1 MKRHL
6 FVLCAVALAC
16 TARAT
21 PAFAQAS
28 ALGSSFAIYGAVSR
42 GSAVAYD
49 TRNQVYLVVSAYGTV
64 SARFVSADGTALP
77 YCISSGSN
85 FTVGGASFGHF
96 PRVAYSPDAN
106 GGLGGFVVTWHEADS
121 VAGGNAIH
129 ARSVSLTSC
138 LGPDYIVSNTIDASG
153 AAVGGDKTYWETGAA
168 IAYSSVSK
176 RFLVAWRSLVSP
188 DGSPNDINA
197 RLLDVTGAPLGGA
210 PLKITATGI
219 YED

>member
-49 TRNQVYLVVSAYGTV
+49 TRNHVYLVVSAYGTV

-85 FTVGGASFGHF
+85 FTVGGAAFGHF
-96 PRVAYSPDAN
+96 PRVGYSPDAN
-106 GGLGGFVVTWHEADS
+106 GGQGGFMGAGASTIWKPRQAD
-121 VAGGNAIH
+121 G
-129 ARSVSLTSC
+129 
-138 LGPDYIVSNTIDASG
+138 
-153 AAVGGDKTYWETGAA
+153 
-168 IAYSSVSK
+168 
-176 RFLVAWRSLVSP
+176 
-188 DGSPNDINA
+188 
-197 RLLDVTGAPLGGA
+197 
-210 PLKITATGI
+210 
-219 YED
+219 

>member
-85 FTVGGASFGHF
+85 FTVGGAAFGHF

-106 GGLGGFVVTWHEADS
+106 GGLGGFIVTWHEADS
-121 VAGGNAIH
+121 PGGGNAVH
-129 ARSVSLTSC
+129 ARSVSLSSC
-138 LGPDYIVSNTIDASG
+138 LGPDRIVSGFDT
-153 AAVGGDKTYWETGAA
+153 TWWEAGAA
-168 IAYSSVSK
+168 ISYSSASQ
-176 RFLVAWRSLVSP
+176 RFLVAWRAIASP
-188 DGSPNDINA
+188 GSPGNDIDG
-197 RLLDVTGAPLGGA
+197 RLLDLSGQPIGASP
-210 PLKITATGI
+210 I
-219 YED
+219 